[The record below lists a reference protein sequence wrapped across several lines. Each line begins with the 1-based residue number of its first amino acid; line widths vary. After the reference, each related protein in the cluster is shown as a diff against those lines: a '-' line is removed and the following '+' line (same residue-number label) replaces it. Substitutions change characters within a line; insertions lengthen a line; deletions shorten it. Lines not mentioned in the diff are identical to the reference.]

1 MVTVS
6 LRPYHKGLT
15 LEAPRSPKPPPSPPQ
30 GKSVWIVRGGSCAR
44 RKAFR
49 SCA

>member
-15 LEAPRSPKPPPSPPQ
+15 LEDRCLYGEPPFDY
-30 GKSVWIVRGGSCAR
+30 GKVCGWLSNGMAGD
-44 RKAFR
+44 RK
-49 SCA
+49 